1 MFHIIETLAFKS
13 KYNCSCSNYNCTAII
28 EAVIIL
34 MSAIMIWIVMYI
46 KNNIR
51 LSLLVLISWRH
62 GKGNITFKKN
72 LFFENLCVTLRNMN
86 SQYSEILICIKMI
99 IECQNTMHYFLYAA
113 YLKAGYRLEFVIVRN
128 YFLHIKLP
136 IWMAK
141 VWNLQEGCALN
152 GRRIWLHFS
161 IPSYLFRFINNNQQ
175 F

>member
-1 MFHIIETLAFKS
+1 
-13 KYNCSCSNYNCTAII
+13 
-28 EAVIIL
+28 
-34 MSAIMIWIVMYI
+34 MYI

-51 LSLLVLISWRH
+51 LSLLVLIYRIIS
-62 GKGNITFKKN
+62 GKDNITFKKN

-136 IWMAK
+136 I
-141 VWNLQEGCALN
+141 
-152 GRRIWLHFS
+152 
-161 IPSYLFRFINNNQQ
+161 
-175 F
+175 